1 MYASSELRE
10 WFLERLDG
18 DNGKV
23 DDEAIGK
30 LKELRSCTDVLPAGY
45 CQRGRLHV
53 PFGTLYGVAAQQILD
68 KKK

>member
-1 MYASSELRE
+1 MRASSELRE
-10 WFLERLDG
+10 WFLEWLDG
-18 DNGKV
+18 DNGKY

-30 LKELRSCTDVLPAGY
+30 LKELCSSSDELPAGY

-53 PFGTLYGVAAQQILD
+53 PFGTAHGVAAKQILD